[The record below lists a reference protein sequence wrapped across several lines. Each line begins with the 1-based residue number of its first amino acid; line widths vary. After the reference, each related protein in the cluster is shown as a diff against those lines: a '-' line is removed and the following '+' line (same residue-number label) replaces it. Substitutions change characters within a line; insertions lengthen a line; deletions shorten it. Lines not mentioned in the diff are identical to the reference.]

1 MRSVVDRFAQIE
13 PTVLL
18 AVDGYRYGGRDF
30 DRRGVVTELRE
41 AIPTL
46 AQTVLLGYLDADAAL
61 EGTVGWEAWLGDAEP
76 PPLTFTPLAFDHPLW
91 VLYSSGTTGLPKA
104 IVHGQGGI
112 LLEQLKQLGLHAD
125 ARAGDRLLW
134 FTTTGW
140 MMWNFLVGGLLTGA
154 EIVLYDGNPS
164 TPDLSV
170 LWELASR
177 TRATTFGTSAAFLA
191 SCRKAG
197 LTPAAD
203 HDLGSLRAVGSTGSP
218 LSPEAFEWVY
228 EEVGADLWLYSTS
241 GGTDVCTA
249 FVDGVP
255 ILPVRRGEL
264 QARALGCAVAAWD
277 EEGRELVGEVGELV
291 ITQPMPSMPLFFWND
306 PSGQRLRE
314 AYFETYPGVWR
325 HGDWIEITPRGSAVI
340 YGRSDSTINRGGV
353 RMGTAEIY
361 RAVLAVDAVLDAL
374 VVDVPREGAEAWMPL
389 FVVLRPGVELDDP
402 LVQRLRAAIRSG
414 CSPRHVPSPGV
425 PSPLR
430 DVA

>member
-203 HDLGSLRAVGSTGSP
+203 HDLGALRAVGSTGSP

-249 FVDGVP
+249 FVGGVP

-264 QARALGCAVAAWD
+264 QARAGLC
-277 EEGRELVGEVGELV
+277 
-291 ITQPMPSMPLFFWND
+291 
-306 PSGQRLRE
+306 
-314 AYFETYPGVWR
+314 
-325 HGDWIEITPRGSAVI
+325 
-340 YGRSDSTINRGGV
+340 RGGLG
-353 RMGTAEIY
+353 RGG
-361 RAVLAVDAVLDAL
+361 
-374 VVDVPREGAEAWMPL
+374 P
-389 FVVLRPGVELDDP
+389 
-402 LVQRLRAAIRSG
+402 
-414 CSPRHVPSPGV
+414 
-425 PSPLR
+425 
-430 DVA
+430 